1 MEVIRS
7 RCPISGRAIFM
18 RVQTLEEAARER
30 AALETEAMRWRLWLL
45 GIERAAPTAGQ
56 LLAAAGGRGGR

>member
-1 MEVIRS
+1 
-7 RCPISGRAIFM
+7 M